1 MKKIVVLLTVAAA
14 GSSLILPGCSKSQKS
29 ELMTN
34 NSNNPAASSAEGS
47 TATAGPMDLKMKWQA
62 GKQYDMEM
70 DLNQVTD
77 INMPNRPIHQELK
90 LTQGLDYSPLKDLDN
105 GEHQLQLE
113 FDHQNFGLTQ
123 NGKEVLSY
131 DSTQKTPIQPDSPVA
146 PVAAAMHAMLGVP
159 LVYTIAADGTVE
171 KIDGIDT
178 LTNRITAALPDQRQR
193 VALQQLYD
201 EDTLKQYGS
210 FSQSLP
216 SHPVSIGDSWSSSHD
231 VTSPTGVM
239 TVNATYTFKNQEQ
252 HDGHDCV
259 HFLVT
264 GDIKTKTASA
274 STIGAVVKIQSGT
287 INGDVWFDPDQGI
300 FVEDKTD
307 QDLTLNITTRSA
319 TFTEH
324 MKQNVTMSLLGVNP

>member
-1 MKKIVVLLTVAAA
+1 MKKIVTLLSVAFA

-29 ELMTN
+29 EPIANGTN
-34 NSNNPAASSAEGS
+34 SMATSSAEGGA
-47 TATAGPMDLKMKWQA
+47 TATGPIDLKMKWQV

-77 INMPNRPIHQELK
+77 INMPGRPIHQGLK
-90 LTQGLDYSPLKDLDN
+90 LTQGLDYSPLKNLDN
-105 GEHQLQLE
+105 GGNQLQLE
-113 FDHQNFGLTQ
+113 FDHQNFGLSQ
-123 NGKEVLSY
+123 NGKDVLSY
-131 DSTQKTPIQPDSPVA
+131 DSTQKAPIQPDSPVA

-178 LTNRITAALPDQRQR
+178 LTSRITAALPDQRQR

-216 SHPVSIGDSWSSSHD
+216 GHPVSVGDSWSASHD

-239 TVNATYTFKNQEQ
+239 TVDANYTFKDWEQ
-252 HDGHDCV
+252 HDGHNCV

-264 GDIKTKTASA
+264 GDIKTKSASA
-274 STIGAVVKIQSGT
+274 STVGAVVKIQSGT
-287 INGDVWFDPDQGI
+287 IDGDVWFDPDQGI

-307 QDLTLNITTRSA
+307 QDLTLNITTRST

>member
-1 MKKIVVLLTVAAA
+1 MKKTVILLTVSIA
-14 GSSLILPGCSKSQKS
+14 GSSLILSGCSKSQKS
-29 ELMTN
+29 EPMAN
-34 NSNNPAASSAEGS
+34 NSNSPAAASAEGG
-47 TATAGPMDLKMKWQA
+47 ATANGPIDLKMKWQV

-77 INMPNRPIHQELK
+77 INMPGRPIHQELK
-90 LTQGLDYSPLKDLDN
+90 LIQGLDYSPLKDLDN
-105 GEHQLQLE
+105 GGHQLQLE
-113 FDHQNFGLTQ
+113 FDHQNFGLSQ
-123 NGKEVLSY
+123 NGKDVLSY
-131 DSTQKTPIQPDSPVA
+131 DSTQKVPIQPDSPVA

-159 LVYTIAADGTVE
+159 LVYTMAADGTVE

-178 LTNRITAALPDQRQR
+178 LTSRITAALPDQRQR

-210 FSQSLP
+210 FSQALP
-216 SHPVSIGDSWSSSHD
+216 GHPVSIGDSWSASHD

-239 TVNATYTFKNQEQ
+239 TVDATYTFKDWQQ
-252 HDGHDCV
+252 HDGHNCV

-274 STIGAVVKIQSGT
+274 STVGAVVNIQSGT

-307 QDLTLNITTRSA
+307 QDLTLKITTRSTA
-319 TFTEH
+319 FTEH